1 MIAGSVPAIGEDLV
15 VLALGIACLLWG
27 FAGTRFT
34 RIVLVCARRV
44 AGYAAIAGMLYMA
57 GLGDDIRRA
66 AATAA
71 TCLHDGTVVICDLV
85 IRAFAIH
92 LPPGAP

>member
-1 MIAGSVPAIGEDLV
+1 MSAGSVPAISEDLF

-44 AGYAAIAGMLYMA
+44 AGYAAIAGMLYMG
-57 GLGDDIRRA
+57 GLSGDLRRA
-66 AATAA
+66 AELAARLDAGTATHAP
-71 TCLHDGTVVICDLV
+71 
-85 IRAFAIH
+85 RYE
-92 LPPGAP
+92 GADT

>member
-1 MIAGSVPAIGEDLV
+1 MGGDLF
-15 VLALGIACLLWG
+15 VLALGIAGLLWG

-34 RIVLVCARRV
+34 RVVLVVARRI

-66 AATAA
+66 AGVAA
-71 TCLHDGTVVICDLV
+71 ICLHDGTAVICDLLL
-85 IRAFAIH
+85 RAFAVH

>member
-1 MIAGSVPAIGEDLV
+1 MPAIGEDLV

-57 GLGDDIRRA
+57 GLG
-66 AATAA
+66 
-71 TCLHDGTVVICDLV
+71 
-85 IRAFAIH
+85 AISGEPR
-92 LPPGAP
+92 LPPRPACTTARS